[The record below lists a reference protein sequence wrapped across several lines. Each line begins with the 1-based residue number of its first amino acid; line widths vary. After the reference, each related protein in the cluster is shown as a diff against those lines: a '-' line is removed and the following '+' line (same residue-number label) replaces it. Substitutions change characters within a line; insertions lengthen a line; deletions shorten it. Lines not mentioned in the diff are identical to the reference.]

1 MAHICPFE
9 WPNRDAAD
17 RDAGQKFVYLKLG
30 LLGRY
35 FPTYYIFPFERPNR
49 DAANRD
55 AGQKFVYLKLAF
67 LDEECQLT
75 LYFFSNDT
83 TMTQP
88 KQIVYLRWG
97 WRTIWNRT
105 VYA

>member
-1 MAHICPFE
+1 ME
-9 WPNRDAAD
+9 QPNRDAAD
-17 RDAGQKFVYLKLG
+17 RDAGQKFVYLNLG
-30 LLGRY
+30 LLGRD
-35 FPTYYIFPFERPNR
+35 YIFPFERPNR
-49 DAANRD
+49 DAADRD

-97 WRTIWNRT
+97 RRTIWNRT